1 MKNKNITAYIVLF
14 MVVSVHGFAQN
25 NDAILSYDD
34 YVSIMIKQ
42 LPQIKNNIIQVK
54 KAQVN
59 VEKAKSVDDTTLIA
73 QGQYTHQKQY
83 TTGKNLFEPDYS
95 ETYYGYAGI
104 ERIIA
109 PTGTRLSAGF
119 EYDASSVKGNRTIP
133 AQAMSIDEYQ
143 PSIKATITQP
153 LLKNVFGIA
162 DRYGKNNAEYTLQI
176 QKLQQ
181 REDDDSVMNYYKK
194 LYFTWIFYKQAI
206 DILAESIANAKNL
219 VVTVERKAKAGL
231 AENDDLQRAYSSL
244 YSYQADYQQYQIT
257 YKALLDELWLYITK
271 DATPDSA
278 YLQKYF
284 NEIVTMDIQ

>member
-1 MKNKNITAYIVLF
+1 MNDIDGIMLFFKGVLLRMKNKNITAYIVLF

-59 VEKAKSVDDTTLIA
+59 VEKAKSVDDTTLVA

-119 EYDASSVKGNRTIP
+119 EYDASSVKGSRTIP

-153 LLKNVFGIA
+153 LLKNAFGIA

-181 REDDDSVMNYYKK
+181 
-194 LYFTWIFYKQAI
+194 L
-206 DILAESIANAKNL
+206 
-219 VVTVERKAKAGL
+219 
-231 AENDDLQRAYSSL
+231 
-244 YSYQADYQQYQIT
+244 
-257 YKALLDELWLYITK
+257 
-271 DATPDSA
+271 
-278 YLQKYF
+278 
-284 NEIVTMDIQ
+284 